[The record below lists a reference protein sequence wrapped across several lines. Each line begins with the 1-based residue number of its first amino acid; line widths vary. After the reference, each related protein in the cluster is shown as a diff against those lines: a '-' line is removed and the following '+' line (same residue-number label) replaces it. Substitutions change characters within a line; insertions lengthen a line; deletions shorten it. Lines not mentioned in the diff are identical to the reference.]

1 MNISRYVTIIKKDK
15 PKIKKKEKKKNASK
29 KL

>member
-1 MNISRYVTIIKKDK
+1 MNISRYVTIIEKKE
-15 PKIKKKEKKKNASK
+15 PKIEKKEKKKNANK